1 MFQAAKSRSG
11 IRAAPAIQGAKIRTN
26 GTNRAPTSDLPP
38 CRVKNSSTRSTCCC
52 RGQPRATSRSSSGR
66 PPIRPISYPPSAP
79 SVAAIDATAITSSRF
94 RCPAAA
100 AAPKPAPIRI
110 VSDGNGTPTSS
121 SDTVRNTSR

>member
-1 MFQAAKSRSG
+1 MFQAAKWRSG

-38 CRVKNSSTRSTCCC
+38 CRAKNSSTRSTCCC

-79 SVAAIDATAITSSRF
+79 SVAAIAATAITSSTF
-94 RCPAAA
+94 RSPAAA
-100 AAPKPAPIRI
+100 AAPAPIRI

-121 SDTVRNTSR
+121 SVTVTNTSR